1 MEAMRDGPRAAL
13 GSGHALKGAGLLAKV
28 SAGAL
33 TLALASAAMAQ
44 QAPAAADEDIVVTGY
59 RASLAN
65 AIAEKKSSDMI
76 VESISAEDIGKL
88 PDTSIAES
96 ISRLPGLAAQRE
108 GGRARNLSIRGL
120 APDFSTTLLNG
131 REQVTTN
138 DNRGVDFDQFPS
150 EMISQVNVYK
160 TPSAN
165 LIGAGLSGT
174 VDLRTAR
181 PLDKD
186 KRTIA
191 LGARAELL
199 DASRLNPDSSKWGYR
214 FSGTYIDQFA
224 DNRIGIALNAT
235 HMSSPSQTERF
246 EAWGYPTVNGA
257 SVIGGTKSHAISGD
271 LERTSLTGTLEWRPS
286 EAISS
291 SVDIFWSRF
300 KDHQTRRGIELPLA
314 WGNGVPLTNAVVE
327 DGAIISGTF
336 SNVKAVVRNDIK
348 NRDADLFS
356 AGWNVSAG
364 NDVLRATFDVSYAQV
379 DRKDLDIESYSG
391 TGRGYLEGSTSR
403 GATDT

>member
-1 MEAMRDGPRAAL
+1 M
-13 GSGHALKGAGLLAKV
+13 
-28 SAGAL
+28 
-33 TLALASAAMAQ
+33 
-44 QAPAAADEDIVVTGY
+44 ADEDIIVTGY

-65 AIAEKKSSDMI
+65 AIAEKKNSDLI

-96 ISRLPGLAAQRE
+96 ISRLPGLATQRE
-108 GGRARNLSIRGL
+108 GGRARNISIRGL

-214 FSGTYIDQFA
+214 
-224 DNRIGIALNAT
+224 
-235 HMSSPSQTERF
+235 
-246 EAWGYPTVNGA
+246 
-257 SVIGGTKSHAISGD
+257 
-271 LERTSLTGTLEWRPS
+271 
-286 EAISS
+286 
-291 SVDIFWSRF
+291 
-300 KDHQTRRGIELPLA
+300 
-314 WGNGVPLTNAVVE
+314 
-327 DGAIISGTF
+327 
-336 SNVKAVVRNDIK
+336 
-348 NRDADLFS
+348 
-356 AGWNVSAG
+356 
-364 NDVLRATFDVSYAQV
+364 
-379 DRKDLDIESYSG
+379 
-391 TGRGYLEGSTSR
+391 
-403 GATDT
+403 